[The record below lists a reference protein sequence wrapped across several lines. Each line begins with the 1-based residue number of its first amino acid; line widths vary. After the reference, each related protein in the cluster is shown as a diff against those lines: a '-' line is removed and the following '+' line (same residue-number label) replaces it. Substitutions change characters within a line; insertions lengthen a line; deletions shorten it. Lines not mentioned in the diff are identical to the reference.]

1 MGKVRIGKVKSI
13 SNELVLKFG
22 NVFTTD
28 FEENKK
34 LVQQYTDI
42 TSKRLKN
49 RVAGY
54 ITRLKVNEKKR
65 EEAEAAEA
73 EKVEESEPKQTL
85 DVEGEPKELEAAAE
99 EPESQETGAGG
110 EAGEPTDETT
120 ADAVPAEDEK
130 AKTSTEAKGASP

>member
-1 MGKVRIGKVKSI
+1 MGKVRIGKVKGI
-13 SNELVLKFG
+13 SSELVFKYG

-54 ITRLKVNEKKR
+54 ITRLKVNEKR
-65 EEAEAAEA
+65 RTEAEAEEA
-73 EKVEESEPKQTL
+73 EKVDASEPKQTL
-85 DVEGEPKELEAAAE
+85 DLEGEPQEVDEVL
-99 EPESQETGAGG
+99 EPESA
-110 EAGEPTDETT
+110 EAGEPMDKTTTD
-120 ADAVPAEDEK
+120 APPAESEAGIDEK
-130 AKTSTEAKGASP
+130 GAAS

>member
-13 SNELVLKFG
+13 SNELVLKYG

-28 FEENKK
+28 FEENKT

-65 EEAEAAEA
+65 EEAEAEEA
-73 EKVEESEPKQTL
+73 EKVEESETKQNL
-85 DVEGEPKELEAAAE
+85 DIEGEPGELEVAAE
-99 EPESQETGAGG
+99 EPESKET
-110 EAGEPTDETT
+110 EASAEGGEPTDET
-120 ADAVPAEDEK
+120 ALEAPPAEAEN
-130 AKTSTEAKGASP
+130 AGTGTEAKDAAQ